1 MQKTSSDIGKPAIVG
16 GKSKEKCFFLLHF
29 ARLFVPLQSQ
39 KTRIMKKY
47 ILFVVVACLMMACS
61 NKHEEQKKELRHDLR
76 TQFYAKEL
84 KKVEAEMV
92 ATDSLLRIAEAD
104 DDTLNVEKR
113 IRLDSLK
120 LEADVQSAKIRYIH
134 KKQEELKELE

>member
-1 MQKTSSDIGKPAIVG
+1 
-16 GKSKEKCFFLLHF
+16 
-29 ARLFVPLQSQ
+29 
-39 KTRIMKKY
+39 
-47 ILFVVVACLMMACS
+47 MMACS

>member
-1 MQKTSSDIGKPAIVG
+1 MRIV
-16 GKSKEKCFFLLHF
+16 K
-29 ARLFVPLQSQ
+29 R
-39 KTRIMKKY
+39 Y
-47 ILFVVVACLMMACS
+47 IIPVIVAACLTGCGN

-76 TQFYAKEL
+76 SQFYAKEL

-92 ATDSLLRIAEAD
+92 VTDSLLKMAEAD